1 MIKIKNIST
10 SIVTIALPD
19 IRLRREIKPGMTMP
33 FKEEEYEFLP
43 FDPGFNALISGHYIK
58 ILNAPK
64 VEAEEEEVENTK
76 EATDIQTILK
86 NRDITAFA
94 KFIPNATAAEK
105 DSVLKYAVD
114 LGVVDKPF
122 AALIKQYCGVDIINA
137 ISNYHQSQGN

>member
-43 FDPGFNALISGHYIK
+43 FDPGFNALVSGHYIK
-58 ILNAPK
+58 VLNAPD
-64 VEAEEEEVENTK
+64 VVEEEEIKPK
-76 EATDIQTILK
+76 EAIDIQTILK

-94 KFIPNATAAEK
+94 KFIPKATAAEK
-105 DSVLKYAVD
+105 DSVLKYAVE

-137 ISNYHQSQGN
+137 ISNYHQSQEN